1 MKDMKLSKKAQLE
14 IQRLRAAFPQQ
25 LAVQVARSA
34 DGGFVA
40 SVISI
45 PGVQTEA
52 ESFSELLDMINDAI
66 RTYFEIPAKYLAYM
80 PTYLPSIEMAQ
91 QLDAYPVRAVERE
104 ITLVLP
110 HGAKGGR

>member
-1 MKDMKLSKKAQLE
+1 MRCMKLSKKAQLD
-14 IQRLRAAFPQQ
+14 IQRLRAAFPKQ

-40 SVISI
+40 AVISI
-45 PGVQTEA
+45 PGAQTQA

-66 RTYFEIPAKYLAYM
+66 RTFFEIPAKYLAYM
-80 PTYLPSIEMAQ
+80 PTYLSSIEMAQ
-91 QLDAYPVRAVERE
+91 QLDAYPVREVDRE

-110 HGAKGGR
+110 HGTKGSH